1 MTYMSGYMQGELL
14 LAADAFLAGVFLAVC
29 YDILRIF
36 RNIADHSSF
45 WVGIEDI
52 LYWCASGIYL
62 FNLIYRENDGMI
74 RIYVLLFTGLGALL
88 YHAGPSMILVK
99 YISAILR
106 KIGRFLGIIGRPI
119 RICRKRLKFWL
130 VRVKIALYERKPIQR
145 IRKRWNEKSKEKKI
159 SDQDRNG

>member
-52 LYWCASGIYL
+52 LYWCVSGIYL

-106 KIGRFLGIIGRPI
+106 KIGRFLGIMGTPI

-130 VRVKIALYERKPIQR
+130 VRVKIALYEQKPIQR

-159 SDQDRNG
+159 TNQNRNG

>member
-1 MTYMSGYMQGELL
+1 MQGELL
-14 LAADAFLAGVFLAVC
+14 LAADAFLAGVFLAAC

-45 WVGIEDI
+45 WVGMEDI

-74 RIYVLLFTGLGALL
+74 RFYVLLFTGLGALL

-130 VRVKIALYERKPIQR
+130 DRVKISLHEQKSIQK
-145 IRKRWNEKSKEKKI
+145 IRKRKNEKKKEKK
-159 SDQDRNG
+159 SSE

>member
-1 MTYMSGYMQGELL
+1 MHGELL

-45 WVGIEDI
+45 WIGIEDI
-52 LYWCASGIYL
+52 LYWCVSGIYL

-106 KIGRFLGIIGRPI
+106 KIGRFLGIMGTP
-119 RICRKRLKFWL
+119 
-130 VRVKIALYERKPIQR
+130 KIALYEQKPIQR

-159 SDQDRNG
+159 TNQNRNG

>member
-1 MTYMSGYMQGELL
+1 MTHMSSYMRGELL

-74 RIYVLLFTGLGALL
+74 RIYVLLFAGLGALL

-106 KIGRFLGIIGRPI
+106 KIGRFLGIMGTPI